1 MFNID
6 KITEIFCLV
15 DDFCKEFE
23 KAKKDHVLQKDNDK
37 KRRNR
42 SCNLSDSEVITILIF
57 FHAGQ
62 FRNLKH
68 YYTHYVQIHLRKE
81 FPKTVSYNRFVEL
94 QQKATMPMAIFLKT
108 CCLGKCT
115 GVSFIDSTP
124 LRACHIRREHSNKVF
139 KGLAAKGQC
148 SIGWFFGFK
157 LHLIINDKG
166 EILDFMLTQGNVD
179 DREPL
184 RNKAFHDKIFGKLF
198 GDKGYICKTL
208 FEQLFI
214 NGIHLIT
221 KIRKNMKNS
230 LMHIQDKIILKKRAL
245 IETVNDE
252 LKNICQVEHT
262 RHRSFENFLTN
273 LLSGLIAYS
282 FFPKKPSLNIEII
295 DNKALKQYA

>member
-1 MFNID
+1 MLSID
-6 KITEIFCLV
+6 KIIEIFCIV

-23 KAKKDHVLQKDNDK
+23 KVKSGHILPKESSKKQ
-37 KRRNR
+37 RNR
-42 SCNLSDSEVITILIF
+42 SFNLSDSEVITLLIF

-68 YYTHYVQIHLRKE
+68 FYTQYVQKYLIKE
-81 FPKTVSYNRFVEL
+81 FPRTVSYNRFVEL
-94 QQKATMPMAIFLKT
+94 QQKASMPMAIFLKT
-108 CCLGKCT
+108 CCLGNCT

-124 LRACHIRREHSNKVF
+124 IKACHIRREHSNKVF
-139 KGLAAKGQC
+139 KGMATKGQC

-166 EILDFMLTQGNVD
+166 EVLDFMLTQGNVD

-184 RNKAFHDKIFGKLF
+184 RNKSFHDKIFGKLF
-198 GDKGYICKTL
+198 GDKGYISKTL
-208 FEQLFI
+208 FELLFI
-214 NGIHLIT
+214 DGIHLIT
-221 KIRKNMKNS
+221 KLRKNMKNS
-230 LMHIQDKIILKKRAL
+230 LMHIQDKILLKKRAL

-252 LKNICQVEHT
+252 LKNICQIEHT
-262 RHRSFENFLTN
+262 RHRCFENFLTN

-295 DNKALKQYA
+295 DNKALTK